1 MDYGLFKSQLTKL
14 VSYNSVQSTPEEG
27 APFGKQV
34 RLCLDCFLD
43 FAKDFGFETINYD
56 GYAGEVIFGKG
67 EDFGILCHLDIVP
80 IGKPEDWLTPPFA
93 LTEKDEKLIGRG
105 VLDDKGPALMILH
118 ALKQLKDE
126 GFTPNKKIRLIL
138 GCNEESGWGCIDHL
152 KSLNAMPNMGFSPD
166 ADFPVIYAEKGI
178 LHAEFCFDCNNLQ
191 ISGGTAMNMVCDYTA
206 ASCPIDN
213 TLIEKYGLT
222 LKNGK
227 ILSFGKTAHA
237 STPHKGENAIEKMLK
252 YLEDVGCVSQEIR
265 QKLFLN
271 STGIL
276 DLNDET
282 GYLTL
287 SPDLIITKDNKLYI
301 LCDIRYPAT
310 KKDTEIFSALNKIG
324 CYEIKGH
331 QKSLFAD
338 KNSPLVTTLLNAF
351 ESVSGIKSEPIAI
364 GGGTYARSMNDCVA
378 FGPVFYEE
386 DAVCHEPNEYIKIK
400 ELLLGYQIYRQAIIN
415 ICK

>member
-1 MDYGLFKSQLTKL
+1 
-14 VSYNSVQSTPEEG
+14 
-27 APFGKQV
+27 
-34 RLCLDCFLD
+34 
-43 FAKDFGFETINYD
+43 
-56 GYAGEVIFGKG
+56 
-67 EDFGILCHLDIVP
+67 
-80 IGKPEDWLTPPFA
+80 
-93 LTEKDEKLIGRG
+93 
-105 VLDDKGPALMILH
+105 
-118 ALKQLKDE
+118 
-126 GFTPNKKIRLIL
+126 
-138 GCNEESGWGCIDHL
+138 
-152 KSLNAMPNMGFSPD
+152 
-166 ADFPVIYAEKGI
+166 
-178 LHAEFCFDCNNLQ
+178 
-191 ISGGTAMNMVCDYTA
+191 MNMVCDYTA